1 MNRLAN
7 ALAFAAVVLGMF
19 ALEARQR
26 WPQYTPSQL
35 VACVARTLHVVPT
48 GRSNDLPTVASF
60 EDLPQID
67 DVRFEQMAERA
78 AQLDQARLQRTL
90 QRAQAARQRLM
101 QVEMRRVAERVNA
114 QVQRANCTV
123 VKFDQ

>member
-35 VACVARTLHVVPT
+35 VACAARRLHVVPT
-48 GRSNDLPTVASF
+48 ARSNDLPAVASF
-60 EDLPQID
+60 EDLPQIE
-67 DVRFEQMAERA
+67 DVQIEQMAEQT
-78 AQLDQARLQRTL
+78 AQIDQARLQRTL

-101 QVEMRRVAERVNA
+101 RVEMRHVAERINA
-114 QVQRANCTV
+114 QVRRANCTV
-123 VKFDQ
+123 VKLDQ